1 MNAHTVEQCSKMKKR
16 KLQNLLRKGDHR
28 AVLQDLPD
36 QVNPAGPQRRAAD
49 LQRKAADPPGQAN
62 PADLQRKAAGLLDQA
77 NPADLQRRAVDL
89 QSVPGP
95 LGQAN
100 PVGLQRKAVDLL
112 VQTNPVGLQRKAV
125 DLLVQANLEDLQSVP
140 ALQRVDLAADRPDQ
154 NVALVET
161 HG

>member
-1 MNAHTVEQCSKMKKR
+1 M
-16 KLQNLLRKGDHR
+16 
-28 AVLQDLPD
+28 
-36 QVNPAGPQRRAAD
+36 
-49 LQRKAADPPGQAN
+49 
-62 PADLQRKAAGLLDQA
+62 
-77 NPADLQRRAVDL
+77 DL

-95 LGQAN
+95 LVQAN